1 MFDDMNFLSSLCELS
16 VTFVMNSSLEIVAAQ
31 QLLSVNIAPMV
42 SARIFGCST
51 CGIAA
56 AIIKSSSSS
65 SSPPPVPFL
74 IPAACSAPRREEN
87 MLLLFSL

>member
-65 SSPPPVPFL
+65 SSPPFL